1 MIVRSVLH
9 ICKFR
14 IAYYIAFYLY
24 CLLDCCAL
32 HLARVCTVC
41 RFLLVCAKYE
51 NCTASIVAKQ
61 FFLQKIPQRAVR
73 YLRLKKKGILQ
84 VVLGNGHLQPAKYRV
99 GVDGRLCL
107 QKGWKEFV
115 IDSGLKSEQVVVLNF
130 FELEDRT
137 VRITFDVIG

>member
-1 MIVRSVLH
+1 M
-9 ICKFR
+9 
-14 IAYYIAFYLY
+14 
-24 CLLDCCAL
+24 
-32 HLARVCTVC
+32 
-41 RFLLVCAKYE
+41 
-51 NCTASIVAKQ
+51 
-61 FFLQKIPQRAVR
+61 
-73 YLRLKKKGILQ
+73 RLKKKGILE
-84 VVLGNGHLQPAKYRV
+84 VVLGNGYLKPAKYSV